1 MFAFTGFGLIQKFTL
16 MIQETTIPELDPR
29 QIKQLEAAD
38 KAAVTNPGYSIEIY
52 SAILK
57 LSPGCLDIRK
67 KLRAL
72 QLRMAQK
79 STKGLSS
86 LFGKVTAAPFML
98 IGKGD
103 KDPSLALAKAEE
115 LIAKSVGNITAHQ
128 MLIDA
133 AKNLEMKNTVVFGLE
148 TIRQINPKDLKN
160 LKILGDAYLE
170 VGDTEKTIAIGNE
183 IQKIN
188 PSDGD
193 AEDLMKRASV
203 AVAMNKGKWEE
214 SKDFRTQLKDEAEAQ
229 SLEQASKTV
238 NDAKGLEELIRQ
250 AYAKWEEEPDN
261 LNHYRQLSEYYHRYG
276 DLTNAI
282 AWIQEARKHEAGKA
296 DVSLEEKERNLTIE
310 YYDDVIDQWEKQ
322 YHQNPNDSSVKSSW
336 EEAINN
342 RKHYQKSQL
351 ESLVQRYP
359 NDFGYRYELGVIL
372 FEEEDYENC
381 LAHFQLAQKNAKVRL
396 DAILYLGRAYSRKNF
411 HDLAIE
417 QFNIL
422 KSEIQIM
429 DDRKKE
435 AIYELGCCFE
445 SMNNGEA
452 AMEEFKLVY
461 SADISFRD
469 VADKINAFYNQPKN

>member
-1 MFAFTGFGLIQKFTL
+1 
-16 MIQETTIPELDPR
+16 MIEETTISELDPR
-29 QIKQLEAAD
+29 QIKQLLAAD
-38 KAAVTNPGYSIEIY
+38 KALNSNPSYSIEIY
-52 SAILK
+52 AAVLK
-57 LSPGCLDIRK
+57 LAPGCLELRK

-72 QLRMAQK
+72 QLRMAQN
-79 STKGLSS
+79 STKGLAG
-86 LFGKVTAAPFML
+86 LLGKVTAAPFM
-98 IGKGD
+98 IRGKND
-103 KDPSLALAKAEE
+103 KNPDQTLAKAED
-115 LIAKSVGNITAHQ
+115 LIEKSVGNVLAHQ
-128 MLIDA
+128 MLVDA
-133 AKNLEMKNTVVFGLE
+133 AQSLGMKQTAVFGLE

-160 LKILGDAYLE
+160 LKSLGDAYLE
-170 VGDTEKTIAIGNE
+170 IGDTEKTITVGNE

-214 SKDFRTQLKDEAEAQ
+214 SEDFRSQLKDEAEAQ

-238 NDAKGLEELIRQ
+238 NDAKGLEDLIRQ
-250 AYAKWEEEPDN
+250 AYAKWEQEPEN
-261 LNHYRQLSEYYHRYG
+261 LNHYRQLSEYYQRYG
-276 DLTNAI
+276 DLENAI
-282 AWIQEARKHEAGKA
+282 AWIQEARKQEAGRT
-296 DVSLEEKERNLTIE
+296 DVSLEEKERNLTLE

-322 YHQNPNDSSVKSSW
+322 YHQNPNDPDAKSSW
-336 EEAINN
+336 EEAISN
-342 RKHYQKSQL
+342 RKLYQKSQL

-359 NDFGYRYELGVIL
+359 NDFGYRYELGVLL
-372 FEEEDYENC
+372 FEEEDFEGC

-417 QFNIL
+417 QFNLL
-422 KSEIQIM
+422 KEEIQIM

-435 AIYELGCCFE
+435 AIYELGCCYE
-445 SMNNGEA
+445 SMQKGEE

-469 VADKINAFYNQPKN
+469 VADKINAFYNKA

>member
-1 MFAFTGFGLIQKFTL
+1 
-16 MIQETTIPELDPR
+16 MIQESTIAELDPR

-38 KAAVTNPGYSIEIY
+38 KAVTSNPSYSVEIY
-52 SAILK
+52 SAVLK
-57 LSPGCLDIRK
+57 LSPGCIELRK

-72 QLRMAQK
+72 QLRMAKK

-86 LFGKVTAAPFML
+86 LFGKVTIAPFML
-98 IGKGD
+98 RGKGD
-103 KDPSLALAKAEE
+103 KKPTIALEKAEE
-115 LIAKSVGNITAHQ
+115 LIEKSVGNVLAHQ
-128 MLIDA
+128 MLVDA
-133 AKNLEMKNTVVFGLE
+133 AKELDLKETVVFGLE
-148 TIRQINPKDLKN
+148 TIRQISPKDLKN
-160 LKILGDAYLE
+160 LKELGNAYLE
-170 VGDTEKTIAIGNE
+170 IGETEKTIAVGNE
-183 IQKIN
+183 IQKLN

-214 SKDFRTQLKDEAEAQ
+214 SEDFRTQLKDEAEAQ

-238 NDAKGLEELIRQ
+238 NDSKGLEELIRQ
-250 AYAKWEEEPDN
+250 AYSKWEEEPEN
-261 LNHYRQLSEYYHRYG
+261 LNHYRQLSELYQRYG
-276 DLTNAI
+276 DLNNAI
-282 AWIQEARKHEAGKA
+282 AWIQEARKQEAGKA
-296 DVSLEEKERNLTIE
+296 DVSLEEKERNLTLE
-310 YYDDVIDQWEKQ
+310 YFDDVIDQWEKQ
-322 YHQNPNDSSVKSSW
+322 YHQNPNDSSTKSSW

-342 RKHYQKSQL
+342 RKMYQKTQL
-351 ESLVQRYP
+351 DSLVERYP
-359 NDFGYRYELGVIL
+359 NDFGYRYELGVLL

-417 QFNIL
+417 QFNLL

-429 DDRKKE
+429 DERKKE
-435 AIYELGCCFE
+435 AIYELGCCYE
-445 SMNNGEA
+445 SMNKGEQ

-469 VADKINAFYNQPKN
+469 VADKINAFYNQGKA